1 MSALSKRAAEI
12 EARFG
17 AEAAAVW
24 RKYHIAAQ
32 LARFVSGIAGSVVLA
47 ALHGGVHDWTSF
59 VPVAT
64 TALWAT
70 LAQMFPQVPWLLVRK
85 WFTPPPKY
93 ATGGLIP
100 GPAGATGTTPPTA
113 PPASTPGGV
122 GG

>member
-1 MSALSKRAAEI
+1 VSALSKRAAEV

-32 LARFVSGIAGSVVLA
+32 LARLVGGFAGSVVLG
-47 ALHGGVHDWTSF
+47 ALHGGVHDWTSL

-70 LAQMFPQVPWLLVRK
+70 LTQMFPQVPWLLVRN
-85 WFTPPPKY
+85 W
-93 ATGGLIP
+93 AARM
-100 GPAGATGTTPPTA
+100 PAS
-113 PPASTPGGV
+113 PASTPGGV